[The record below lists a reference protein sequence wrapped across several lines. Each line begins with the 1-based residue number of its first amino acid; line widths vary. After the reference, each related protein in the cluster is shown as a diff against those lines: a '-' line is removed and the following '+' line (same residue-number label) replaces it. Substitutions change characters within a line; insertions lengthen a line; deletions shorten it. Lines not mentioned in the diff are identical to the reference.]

1 MNTNQDLQPA
11 NYQVT
16 LNTMKMQLSPHKD
29 DLAGGEVFIILP
41 TITQRKR
48 VYPDEINDAIE
59 DAVRTASGLTPT
71 VSWYAARD
79 WVTTPGFGKDEP
91 GAMAFQFDPNY
102 QTAGNRAYRVCK
114 ENQLLSQKEGI

>member
-1 MNTNQDLQPA
+1 
-11 NYQVT
+11 
-16 LNTMKMQLSPHKD
+16 MKMQLSPHKD

-41 TITQRKR
+41 TISQRRR

-79 WVTTPGFGKDEP
+79 WVRTERFGKDER

-102 QTAGNRAYRVCK
+102 QTAGNRAYRVYK
-114 ENQLLSQKEGI
+114 ENQLLSQNQGV